1 MVALPSRACAA
12 RLSWGLMLSAAL
24 IVAASVSP
32 RAQTSTADQI
42 RALQE
47 QVKQLQR
54 AIDAIQASQG
64 AAQEAAQKTA
74 QETAQKTAQ
83 ETAQKT
89 AQEEVKKSA
98 HPGLAAPAVAGG
110 HGFLERKPGDAL
122 TFYTPGGE
130 ITAYGNL
137 DVSLDATTKGIRNKA
152 GPAGDKP
159 VGSVGWQPAIS
170 TNLSYFGLRGFQELG
185 DSPYKFVYQLET
197 QIDIAATS
205 GSAETNSNQSN
216 VVKGALTSRNSFI
229 GLDSPV
235 WGTLKIGKSDAPYK
249 LATGSFNP
257 FSGMLGDYQVIMGN
271 TGGDNRVEFG
281 TRLSHAVWYE
291 SPDLV
296 GLRFNALVSPGQN
309 RAN

>member
-1 MVALPSRACAA
+1 MLALPSRSCAA

-54 AIDAIQASQG
+54 AIDAIQASQ
-64 AAQEAAQKTA
+64 
-74 QETAQKTAQ
+74 

-98 HPGLAAPAVAGG
+98 HPGLAAPTVAGG

-257 FSGMLGDYQVIMGN
+257 FSCMLG
-271 TGGDNRVEFG
+271 
-281 TRLSHAVWYE
+281 
-291 SPDLV
+291 
-296 GLRFNALVSPGQN
+296 
-309 RAN
+309 